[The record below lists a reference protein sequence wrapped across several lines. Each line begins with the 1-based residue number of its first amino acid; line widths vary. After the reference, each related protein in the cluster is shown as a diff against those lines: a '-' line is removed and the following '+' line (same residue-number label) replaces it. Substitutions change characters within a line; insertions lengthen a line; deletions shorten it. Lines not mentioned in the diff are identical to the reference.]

1 MLLTTFLAQLIG
13 VYAIVI
19 GLLIL
24 LRKKVFLAVIDGY
37 YKHPSTV
44 FVPGLI
50 AMFLGLLLVLQ
61 YNYWNEGTLP
71 LVITLFGWVALI
83 KGLWLLFFPE
93 SSVKSIESFKVNEL
107 SWLYGT
113 IVLVLGLYLAGS
125 GFGF

>member
-19 GLLIL
+19 GLVILI
-24 LRKKVFLAVIDGY
+24 RKKVFLAVMDGY

-50 AMFLGLLLVLQ
+50 AMFLGLLLILQ
-61 YNYWNEGTLP
+61 YNYWNDGTLP
-71 LVITLFGWVALI
+71 LVITLFGWAAFL
-83 KGLWLLFFPE
+83 KGLGLLFLPE
-93 SSVKSIESFKVNEL
+93 ASVKSIEAFKVKEL